1 MWRASSGWMERAVDA
16 GILKGSGM
24 ALLAYTVLHSHE
36 ALSFTRCRLVCRG
49 RDSDHGN
56 QQPAVAGRR
65 IGDEEDGRYNGPRK
79 DETDFRR

>member
-1 MWRASSGWMERAVDA
+1 MWRASSGWMERAIDA

-36 ALSFTRCRLVCRG
+36 ALSFLRCRLVCREQG
-49 RDSDHGN
+49 ADHGN

-65 IGDEEDGRYNGPRK
+65 SGDAEDGGYNGPRK
-79 DETDFRR
+79 DQTDIHR